1 MMAKA
6 LIRAKADVEN
16 GNGYLFVSPEFREL
30 EPITQCDIMKDIMM
44 DAIEQYNISVKNLH
58 KQLGDSIERK

>member
-1 MMAKA
+1 
-6 LIRAKADVEN
+6 
-16 GNGYLFVSPEFREL
+16 
-30 EPITQCDIMKDIMM
+30 M